1 VTWLISP
8 PLSHRTPLASLDG
21 YELLLECPNC
31 GDRIKSVSALYKA
44 VDRCREIGTIIPR
57 LSCDQ
62 CAAKPVRLRAVNSW
76 VRQFDRETSTVDL
89 TFLLSSTTAQ
99 AA

>member
-1 VTWLISP
+1 VSWLVCP
-8 PLSHRTPLASLDG
+8 PLSARTPLASLDG
-21 YELLLECPNC
+21 CDLLLECPNC

-62 CAAKPVRLRAVNSW
+62 CTAKPVRLRAVNSW
-76 VRQFDRETSTVDL
+76 VRHFDRETSTEDL
-89 TFLLSSTTAQ
+89 TFLLSSPTAQ
-99 AA
+99 AV

>member
-8 PLSHRTPLASLDG
+8 LLSHRTPLASLDG

-31 GDRIKSVSALYKA
+31 GDRIKPVSALYKA

-57 LSCDQ
+57 LSCDV
-62 CAAKPVRLRAVNSW
+62 CRSRPIRLRAVNSW
-76 VRQFDRETSTVDL
+76 ILKFDRETMTEDL
-89 TFLLSSTTAQ
+89 TFLLDKAEVR

>member
-1 VTWLISP
+1 VKDLIAP
-8 PLSHRTPLASLDG
+8 ALSAKTPLASLDG
-21 YELLLECPNC
+21 YDLLLQCPNC
-31 GDRIKSVSALYKA
+31 GDRIKPVSALYRA

-62 CAAKPVRLRAVNSW
+62 CTAKPATLRAVNSW
-76 VRQFDRETSTVDL
+76 VRQFDRETSTEDL
-89 TFLLSSTTAQ
+89 TFLLSSPTVQ